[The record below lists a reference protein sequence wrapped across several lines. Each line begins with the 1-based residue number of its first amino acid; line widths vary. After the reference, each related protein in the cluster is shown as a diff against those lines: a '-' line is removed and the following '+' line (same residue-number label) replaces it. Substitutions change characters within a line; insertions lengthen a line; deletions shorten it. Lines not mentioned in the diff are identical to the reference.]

1 MTDVET
7 WIRQWRGILSLL
19 AIVLTAAAWGL
30 TLRADVTALQRDLT
44 RLDTAGSTPMR
55 SMVRR
60 IENIEQNV
68 ARTDSA
74 VREIRQFLCGSRPLC
89 TR

>member
-7 WIRQWRGILSLL
+7 WLRQWRGILSLL
-19 AIVLTAAAWGL
+19 TMLFAAAAWGL
-30 TLRADVTALQRDLT
+30 TLRADVTTLQRELV
-44 RLDTAGSTPMR
+44 RIDTDGSTPMR